1 MWFLSFFELI
11 FHTIICFTK
20 ARSHNVHTSY
30 QTGTHLLTKCTLSS
44 KTENTKQYN
53 RNTNKKWTRLYPFQ
67 LTVIVS
73 ASQGIQ
79 FESTGSHF
87 ETYQLNAS
95 AYESNLNQISMH
107 ITNGASLGP
116 KTISCE
122 LTQRIFVVRWKIY

>member
-1 MWFLSFFELI
+1 M
-11 FHTIICFTK
+11 
-20 ARSHNVHTSY
+20 
-30 QTGTHLLTKCTLSS
+30 
-44 KTENTKQYN
+44 
-53 RNTNKKWTRLYPFQ
+53 
-67 LTVIVS
+67 VIVS

-95 AYESNLNQISMH
+95 AYESNLKQISMH

-122 LTQRIFVVRWKIY
+122 LTQRILVKNLQVFYLLLIHLAEQLSILEIPI

>member
-1 MWFLSFFELI
+1 MYFI
-11 FHTIICFTK
+11 
-20 ARSHNVHTSY
+20 Y
-30 QTGTHLLTKCTLSS
+30 QNLKLQWKHS
-44 KTENTKQYN
+44 
-53 RNTNKKWTRLYPFQ
+53 NKKWTRLYPFQ

-116 KTISCE
+116 KTISG
-122 LTQRIFVVRWKIY
+122 Q